1 MLLVIERER
10 AMGLAALV
18 PSGMDQRL
26 ARLRV
31 AIAAAPSIAAGPPA
45 TPADVAAFEAAYGIV
60 LPDEARRFFL
70 EVADGLRL
78 DGEPMLYGLADM
90 RLAQPRSAAPARPFP
105 YADPDAEA
113 IRVAIA
119 AAGAG
124 GPLADP
130 RVMGLQRAGDPD
142 GCLILTCNG
151 GNDFSALVV
160 TGAQRGVM
168 WRTGELDAPECR
180 ALYTPGADDAP
191 LGFLDWIGPW
201 AACFLGVELDAGA
214 SRS

>member
-1 MLLVIERER
+1 MDERLE
-10 AMGLAALV
+10 
-18 PSGMDQRL
+18 
-26 ARLRV
+26 RLRA
-31 AIAAAPSIAAGPPA
+31 AIAAATSIEAGPPA
-45 TPADVAAFEAAYGIV
+45 TSADVAAFEAAYGIV
-60 LPDEARRFFL
+60 IPDEARRFLL

-78 DGEPMLYGLADM
+78 DGEPMLYGLADL
-90 RLAQPRSAAPARPFP
+90 RVAQPRSAVPARPFP
-105 YADPDAEA
+105 YGDADADA
-113 IRVAIA
+113 IRAAIN
-119 AAGAG
+119 AAGPA

-180 ALYTPGADDAP
+180 ELYTAGGGDAP

-201 AACFLGVELDAGA
+201 ASCFLGVDLDAG
-214 SRS
+214 